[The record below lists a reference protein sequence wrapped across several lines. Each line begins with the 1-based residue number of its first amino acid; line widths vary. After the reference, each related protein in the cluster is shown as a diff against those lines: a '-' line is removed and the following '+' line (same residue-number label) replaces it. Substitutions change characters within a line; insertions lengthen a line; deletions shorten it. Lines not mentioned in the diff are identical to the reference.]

1 MVKASSLK
9 VSIEAVVH
17 NSMKEAAQTLMDDYG
32 VQLENVSFQWTNDLS
47 SVNSILVSDV
57 SLITNKKY

>member
-1 MVKASSLK
+1 MAKASGLK
-9 VSIEAVVH
+9 VSIEAIVH
-17 NSMKEAAQTLMDDYG
+17 NSMKEAAHTLMDDYG